1 MTEVQN
7 LEIHNLKD
15 ILVAVTEEG
24 KDEQSPA
31 LAYAVALARAAR
43 AHLTV
48 EASSIRLV
56 LTHAFVSGTAAGLV
70 AAENRRLRD
79 LASAVAKKV
88 QDEAATAGVRTAVET
103 RHLPRPQLVE
113 ALAAQ
118 ARLHDLAVL
127 DGELSSIDVDRALI
141 EAVLLTSG
149 RPAIIVPPNWSGLSF
164 RTVLIAWDGSA
175 ASARAVN
182 DALPL
187 LKQASDI
194 RILSVTG
201 EKDLSRISPAA
212 AVAQHLLHHGVKST
226 VETISAARGDVGET
240 LRNVASE
247 TRADLLVM
255 GAFVHTR
262 LRQWVLG
269 GVTQSML
276 KKSNVPLL
284 MAH

>member
-1 MTEVQN
+1 MTEVQ
-7 LEIHNLKD
+7 NLKD

-31 LAYAVALARAAR
+31 LAYALALAKAAG

-56 LTHAFVSGTAAGLV
+56 LTHAFVSATAAGLV

-79 LASAVAKKV
+79 LASAVAKKI
-88 QDEAATAGVRTAVET
+88 QGEAATAGVKTAVET
-103 RHLPRPQLVE
+103 RQLPRPQLVE

-118 ARLHDLAVL
+118 ARLHDLVIL
-127 DGELSSIDVDRALI
+127 DGELSPMDVDRTLI
-141 EAVLLTSG
+141 EAMLLTSG
-149 RPAIIVPPNWSGLSF
+149 RPAIVVPPNWSGLSF
-164 RTVLIAWDGSA
+164 QTALIAWDGSA

-201 EKDLSRISPAA
+201 EKDISGVSPAA
-212 AVAQHLLHHGVKST
+212 ALAQHLLHHGIKAA
-226 VETISAARGDVGET
+226 VETIGVAKGDVGET
-240 LRNVASE
+240 LRNFASE
-247 TRADLLVM
+247 TKADLLVM

-276 KKSNVPLL
+276 KKSNVPLF

>member
-1 MTEVQN
+1 MTDVQ
-7 LEIHNLKD
+7 NLKD

-31 LAYAVALARAAR
+31 LAYALALAKAAG

-48 EASSIRLV
+48 EAASVRLV
-56 LTHAFVSGTAAGLV
+56 LTHAFVSATAAGLV

-79 LASAVAKKV
+79 LAGAVAKKV
-88 QDEAATAGVRTAVET
+88 QDEATIAGVKTAVET
-103 RHLPRPQLVE
+103 RHLPRPQLVD
-113 ALAAQ
+113 AIAAQ
-118 ARLHDLAVL
+118 ARLHDLVVL
-127 DGELSSIDVDRALI
+127 DGELSATDVDRTLI

-149 RPAIIVPPNWSGLSF
+149 RPAIIVPPSWSSLSF
-164 RTVLIAWDGSA
+164 QTIFIAWDGSA

-187 LKQASDI
+187 LKRASDI

-201 EKDLSRISPAA
+201 EKDLSDMVPAA
-212 AVAQHLLHHGVKST
+212 GLAQHLLHHGVKAA
-226 VETISAARGDVGET
+226 VETISAVKGDVGET
-240 LRNVASE
+240 LRGYASE
-247 TRADLLVM
+247 KAADLLIM

-276 KKSNVPLL
+276 GKSNVPLF

>member
-1 MTEVQN
+1 M
-7 LEIHNLKD
+7 
-15 ILVAVTEEG
+15 
-24 KDEQSPA
+24 
-31 LAYAVALARAAR
+31 
-43 AHLTV
+43 
-48 EASSIRLV
+48 
-56 LTHAFVSGTAAGLV
+56 
-70 AAENRRLRD
+70 
-79 LASAVAKKV
+79 AKKV

-149 RPAIIVPPNWSGLSF
+149 RPAIIVPPSWSGLSF

-212 AVAQHLLHHGVKST
+212 AVAQHLLHHGVKSA
-226 VETISAARGDVGET
+226 VETISAAKGDVGET

>member
-1 MTEVQN
+1 MTEVQ
-7 LEIHNLKD
+7 NLKD

-31 LAYAVALARAAR
+31 LAYALALAKAAG

-48 EASSIRLV
+48 EAASIRLV
-56 LTHAFVSGTAAGLV
+56 LTHAFVSATAAGLV

-79 LASAVAKKV
+79 LAGAVAKKV
-88 QDEAATAGVRTAVET
+88 QDEATIAGVKTAVET
-103 RHLPRPQLVE
+103 RHLPRPQLVD
-113 ALAAQ
+113 AIAAQ
-118 ARLHDLAVL
+118 ARLHDLVVL
-127 DGELSSIDVDRALI
+127 DGELSATDVDRTLI

-149 RPAIIVPPNWSGLSF
+149 RPAIIVPPSWSSLSF
-164 RTVLIAWDGSA
+164 QTIFIAWDGSA

-187 LKQASDI
+187 LRRAADI

-201 EKDLSRISPAA
+201 EKDLSDMVPAA
-212 AVAQHLLHHGVKST
+212 GLAQHLLHHDVKAV
-226 VETISAARGDVGET
+226 VETISAVKGDVGET
-240 LRNVASE
+240 LRSYASE
-247 TRADLLVM
+247 KSADLLIM

-276 KKSNVPLL
+276 GKSNVPLF